1 MTSPWRWTKR
11 SFFECGTLFST
22 PMQWSLNLILKTGE
36 RNLVIGG
43 FYLTS
48 SPPCWCTEQKRK
60 KTIWELDSVIMQ
72 TITRHLRLLCAPTWM
87 IENHLY
93 FQSGVHFVTST
104 LTGMCH
110 IHCGT
115 RCDIVNIVCVSERCM
130 CTLLKK
136 ESLLHA
142 NDQSLGTSASLLL
155 LYSDCCPWI
164 HREELTSR
172 SLVAA
177 TFLIQEI
184 LLASVFWSVSQLL
197 VLFNYCGLFG
207 CVRWG

>member
-1 MTSPWRWTKR
+1 
-11 SFFECGTLFST
+11 
-22 PMQWSLNLILKTGE
+22 
-36 RNLVIGG
+36 
-43 FYLTS
+43 
-48 SPPCWCTEQKRK
+48 
-60 KTIWELDSVIMQ
+60 MQ
-72 TITRHLRLLCAPTWM
+72 TITRHLRLLCAPTWV

-115 RCDIVNIVCVSERCM
+115 HCDIVNIVCVSERCM

-155 LYSDCCPWI
+155 LYSDCCPWMDPQRRI
-164 HREELTSR
+164 NQPTPRR
-172 SLVAA
+172 SYVFYSGDFVGFSLLICQSAA
-177 TFLIQEI
+177 GSF
-184 LLASVFWSVSQLL
+184 
-197 VLFNYCGLFG
+197 
-207 CVRWG
+207 